1 MPRIQARR
9 TWLRSWGALTLAFG
23 CSCAALAADY
33 TSSVLASGLNNPRG
47 LAFGPDG
54 GLYITEAG
62 IAAGSGPSTI
72 VRGAAHTYT
81 ETGSLTRYLGG
92 TQTRVLTGL
101 PSIYTA
107 GSLEVVG
114 PNGITFA
121 PSGAPVL
128 TIGAGIDPTLRA
140 TDLAPVGANLSRLLT
155 FGSSIDLGAY
165 EALNNPA
172 GGPLDTNP
180 WHVAA
185 VAGGYLVTD
194 AGGNS
199 LLRVAGDGTIST
211 VASFA
216 SRALGG
222 PAPTEPVPTGIAVG
236 PDGAYYVSELTGFP
250 FVPGAARI
258 YRIAPGGTPTD
269 LRERLHD
276 ALRHR
281 VRSRRQPVR
290 TRVRLERPAGTGQ
303 WRRAVEGRER
313 RIALARLQRRAG
325 LADRAGDR
333 RGRLLRVQ
341 LRIELRPGPG
351 SPDRRD
357 PGARDLCADAARPR
371 RLGRHETAPFL
382 TTAQPFA
389 SPTPFPAESHRRAW
403 PALTGMRLAERRQ
416 AIQGVVMRKWLL
428 LMVAGYLWKK
438 HAGARTAVPAR
449 PRPVAP
455 GA

>member
-1 MPRIQARR
+1 M
-9 TWLRSWGALTLAFG
+9 
-23 CSCAALAADY
+23 
-33 TSSVLASGLNNPRG
+33 LASGLNNPRG

-172 GGPLDTNP
+172 GGLLDTNP

-211 VASFA
+211 VATFA

-258 YRIAPGGTPTD
+258 YRIAPGGTPTIFASGFTMLSD
-269 LRERLHD
+269 IAFGADGSLY
-276 ALRHR
+276 ALEYDSNGLLAPGSGGALWR
-281 VRSRRQPVR
+281 VASDGSRSLVFNDGLVSP
-290 TRVRLERPAGTGQ
+290 T
-303 WRRAVEGRER
+303 
-313 RIALARLQRRAG
+313 G
-325 LADRAGDR
+325 LAIGADGFYVSNF
-333 RGRLLRVQ
+333 GSSSGQGQVLLIAAIPEPETYA
-341 LRIELRPGPG
+341 LMLLGL
-351 SPDRRD
+351 
-357 PGARDLCADAARPR
+357 GA
-371 RLGRHETAPFL
+371 LG
-382 TTAQPFA
+382 
-389 SPTPFPAESHRRAW
+389 
-403 PALTGMRLAERRQ
+403 
-416 AIQGVVMRKWLL
+416 VMR
-428 LMVAGYLWKK
+428 
-438 HAGARTAVPAR
+438 RR
-449 PRPVAP
+449 RS
-455 GA
+455 

>member
-9 TWLRSWGALTLAFG
+9 PWLRSWGALTLAFG

-72 VRGAAHTYT
+72 IRGAAHTYT
-81 ETGSLTRYLGG
+81 ETGSLTRHLGG

-114 PNGITFA
+114 PNGIAFA
-121 PSGAPVL
+121 PSGAPVM
-128 TIGAGIDPTLRA
+128 TIGAGVDPTVRA
-140 TDLAPVGANLSRLLT
+140 TDLAPVGTNLSRLLT
-155 FGSSIDLGAY
+155 FGSSVDLGAY

-180 WHVAA
+180 WHVAV

-199 LLRVAGDGTIST
+199 LLRVASDGTIST

-216 SRALGG
+216 SRVLGG

-258 YRIAPGGTPTD
+258 YRIAPGGTPTIFASGFTMLSD
-269 LRERLHD
+269 IAFGADGSLY
-276 ALRHR
+276 ALEYDSNGLLAPGSGGALWR
-281 VRSRRQPVR
+281 VASDGSRSLVFNDGLVSP
-290 TRVRLERPAGTGQ
+290 T
-303 WRRAVEGRER
+303 
-313 RIALARLQRRAG
+313 G
-325 LADRAGDR
+325 LAIGEDGFYVSNF
-333 RGRLLRVQ
+333 GSSSGQGQVLLIAAIPEPETYA
-341 LRIELRPGPG
+341 LMLLGL
-351 SPDRRD
+351 
-357 PGARDLCADAARPR
+357 GA
-371 RLGRHETAPFL
+371 LG
-382 TTAQPFA
+382 
-389 SPTPFPAESHRRAW
+389 
-403 PALTGMRLAERRQ
+403 
-416 AIQGVVMRKWLL
+416 VMR
-428 LMVAGYLWKK
+428 
-438 HAGARTAVPAR
+438 RR
-449 PRPVAP
+449 RS
-455 GA
+455 

>member
-81 ETGSLTRYLGG
+81 ETGSLTRYLDG

-155 FGSSIDLGAY
+155 FGGSIDLGAY

-172 GGPLDTNP
+172 GGPRDTNP

-211 VASFA
+211 VATFA

-258 YRIAPGGTPTD
+258 YRIAPGGTPTIFASGFTMLSD
-269 LRERLHD
+269 IAFGADGSLY
-276 ALRHR
+276 ALEYDSNGLLAPGSGGALWR
-281 VRSRRQPVR
+281 VASDGSRSLVFNDGLVSP
-290 TRVRLERPAGTGQ
+290 T
-303 WRRAVEGRER
+303 
-313 RIALARLQRRAG
+313 G
-325 LADRAGDR
+325 LAIGADGFYVSNF
-333 RGRLLRVQ
+333 GSSSGQGQVLLIAAIPEPETYA
-341 LRIELRPGPG
+341 LMLLGL
-351 SPDRRD
+351 
-357 PGARDLCADAARPR
+357 GA
-371 RLGRHETAPFL
+371 LG
-382 TTAQPFA
+382 
-389 SPTPFPAESHRRAW
+389 
-403 PALTGMRLAERRQ
+403 
-416 AIQGVVMRKWLL
+416 VMR
-428 LMVAGYLWKK
+428 
-438 HAGARTAVPAR
+438 RR
-449 PRPVAP
+449 RS
-455 GA
+455 